1 MSNSIS
7 YEKRPD
13 LHSVQMNNG
22 LTSVFISVI
31 AIAASTLAK
40 NDLQRK
46 IAVWFAS
53 HDQGVFGLGLVGF
66 DVSELP
72 WVQDNFDEQKYFILQ
87 VIDSTTCQMGWDI
100 LDYEPHK
107 EWVFTSLE
115 KFRILIEAFEIQDRC
130 KQISEVWGYV
140 SEPKMFILC
149 PKHNV
154 YEHDGGCVLC
164 ND

>member
-31 AIAASTLAK
+31 AIAASILAK

-72 WVQDNFDEQKYFILQ
+72 WVQEDFDEQKRFILQ
-87 VIDSTTCQMGWDI
+87 VIDSTTCQMGWEI
-100 LDYEPHK
+100 
-107 EWVFTSLE
+107 
-115 KFRILIEAFEIQDRC
+115 AFIYGFLFATKVSSFQYFQYLLTYFF
-130 KQISEVWGYV
+130 QINQ
-140 SEPKMFILC
+140 PKL
-149 PKHNV
+149 
-154 YEHDGGCVLC
+154 
-164 ND
+164 